1 MKNFI
6 DRNVGKIIVMV
17 AMAVVEITQALLE
30 AQSKGPRR
38 K

>member
-17 AMAVVEITQALLE
+17 ALAVVEITQAVLD
-30 AQSKGPRR
+30 AQTKG
-38 K
+38 KGKK

>member
-1 MKNFI
+1 MKGFI

-17 AMAVVEITQALLE
+17 ALAVVEITQAIVN
-30 AQSKGPRR
+30 AQSSGRRR

>member
-17 AMAVVEITQALLE
+17 ALAVVEITQAVLDT
-30 AQSKGPRR
+30 QNKGR
-38 K
+38 KRK